1 MNARSSKPLALLAA
15 LALLAQAI
23 IQDRTSQTST
33 LPKARPVQMPHA
45 NHHRM
50 AVPIHTRLIDAI
62 RTPVPHRH
70 RNKLR
75 HYEIEALDESNSLS
89 TLHLRQ
95 VKDTAITPQTTYNF
109 QNEWDGNVTTA
120 SNVLL
125 AHRTEEYMT
134 ILSVDPS
141 GRVNG
146 FHHTIVDGMTRHVTN
161 FHDDGGLH
169 VRSLQG
175 GKDRKEWTC
184 GAVSLGRE
192 NDKKSVVWNS
202 TWKEGWDAVR
212 HSRFKRHD
220 PRKDGTCNNL

>member
-15 LALLAQAI
+15 LALLAQA
-23 IQDRTSQTST
+23 DPTDQTST
-33 LPKARPVQMPHA
+33 LPKARPVPMPHA
-45 NHHRM
+45 NHHRI
-50 AVPIHTRLIDAI
+50 AVPTHRRLLDAI

-75 HYEIEALDESNSLS
+75 HYEIEVLDESNTLS

-95 VKDTAITPQTTYNF
+95 VKDTAVTPQTTYNF
-109 QNEWDGNVTTA
+109 QSEWDGNVTNA

-125 AHRTEEYMT
+125 AHRTEESMT

-146 FHHTIVDGMTRHVTN
+146 FHHTIMDGVTRHVTN
-161 FHDDGGLH
+161 FNDDGGLH

-175 GKDRKEWTC
+175 GKNRKEWTC

-192 NDKKSVVWNS
+192 RDEKSVVWNS
-202 TWKEGWDAVR
+202 TWKDGWDAVR
-212 HSRFKRHD
+212 NSRFKRHD
-220 PRKDGTCNNL
+220 PRRDGTCNFL